1 MKRTVYQELHQH
13 SWMFNRI
20 GVQHFL
26 PCYTNNNRSI
36 MGYFDYSNSY
46 MCQLKEEDYK
56 DPFLFLSH
64 VFKDADSAEQIQE
77 ECWEIFTLAFKPYLW
92 KAYES
97 PLIIYKKFKQMIRLL
112 ELGSLISTIRPTHYA
127 IKGQMLASFP
137 YRDNNDVHNSLISKE
152 KIQDTYNTLI
162 ESYAD
167 DMLRFYRMVLFQI
180 LLAGF
185 DHKGQLNDTCLGEM
199 LFLRFRAIR
208 EIVNCLFIIHL
219 HEKVHRHFHSY
230 VPQYRQTI
238 GHTVERSYTTDHD
251 IYGIIDGATTIP
263 HMHEQLKVSHKILL
277 ESNYWKTHDDPGTV
291 LVRFQYFRNIIETF
305 YLHFMTISDAD
316 FTIDVDWPIPEKQQ
330 KALNKMAKEVVRNPW
345 RYFEH
350 KLKEKPLACWLKGVD
365 EWEEAILSN
374 EASAPSFIQHID
386 VVKTFLAT
394 LIVIAD
400 LMVYEPLYELHD
412 DVF

>member
-1 MKRTVYQELHQH
+1 MRYLNYCKDCMYQLQK
-13 SWMFNRI
+13 
-20 GVQHFL
+20 VDQKDAL
-26 PCYTNNNRSI
+26 
-36 MGYFDYSNSY
+36 Y
-46 MCQLKEEDYK
+46 MLNQL
-56 DPFLFLSH
+56 
-64 VFKDADSAEQIQE
+64 FKDADSAELIQE
-77 ECWEIFTLAFKPYLW
+77 ECWEVFALAFKPNLW
-92 KAYES
+92 KTYTS
-97 PLIIYKKFKQMIRLL
+97 PLILYKKYKQLL
-112 ELGSLISTIRPTHYA
+112 HLLDLGSMITSLKPRQHTIGRQQEVS
-127 IKGQMLASFP
+127 IL
-137 YRDNNDVHNSLISKE
+137 NLVNSDAGAAVFKNE
-152 KIQDTYNTLI
+152 KIQQTYKTL
-162 ESYAD
+162 SAAYAD
-167 DMLRFYRMVLFQI
+167 NMLQFYRMDLFQI

-219 HEKVHRHFHSY
+219 HEKVHWHFHSC

-238 GHTVERSYTTDHD
+238 GHKVERSYTTDHD

-263 HMHEQLKVSHKILL
+263 HMHEQLKVSHKIIL
-277 ESNYWKTHDDPGTV
+277 ESNYWKTHEDPGTV

-316 FTIDVDWPIPEKQQ
+316 FNIDVDWPIPAKQQ

-345 RYFEH
+345 RYVEH

-365 EWEEAILSN
+365 EWEEAVLSN
-374 EASAPSFIQHID
+374 EASAPSFIQRID